1 MLSFDSTHKD
11 VYLRNIF
18 GAMEGECELHA
29 TKQDWLS
36 QHVAP
41 NKSVVGPLSPHDDI
55 SPQRASLQ
63 LANKVVGPRTTY
75 YV

>member
-1 MLSFDSTHKD
+1 MLSFESTHKD
-11 VYLRNIF
+11 VYLKNIF
-18 GAMEGECELHA
+18 GAMEGKYELHA

-36 QHVAP
+36 QHVAS

-63 LANKVVGPRTTY
+63 LANKVVGPKTTY